1 MFFTISFPLFG
12 TQLRFDLID
21 HFDPIIAIYSPQI
34 TLFKDKSSLPCKILC
49 SVLLSGLQQIIIDP
63 TEIPR
68 NTCSFIVNKN
78 ILLCLL
84 ACRSSKLLQLVLPV
98 SPPLNLLRP
107 ISSVCTLHPPSTGAS
122 LPDLGCASAPVCCLP
137 LPLLGTQTVSY
148 SACLPLP
155 LTSLSTLL
163 AE

>member
-78 ILLCLL
+78 ILLCFKIIF
-84 ACRSSKLLQLVLPV
+84 SNNV
-98 SPPLNLLRP
+98 SIRFVTHRETKIFMKHTTFLFF
-107 ISSVCTLHPPSTGAS
+107 IKIDHS
-122 LPDLGCASAPVCCLP
+122 L
-137 LPLLGTQTVSY
+137 
-148 SACLPLP
+148 
-155 LTSLSTLL
+155 
-163 AE
+163 